1 MTETARL
8 YGGSLFQLAAEEGQD
23 TQILAELD
31 TVATLFKGSPE
42 YLRLLSTPS
51 LPKKERT
58 GLLDEALRGQVHP
71 YLLNFTKLL
80 CDEGLLGE
88 LGGCARAYRVA
99 YNKAHGILEA
109 TAVAAVA
116 LTAEQTQKLHD
127 RLEQITGKQVD
138 LQVKVDPA
146 VLGGIRLDMDG
157 VQLDGTVKN
166 RLEALRRNIASVTL

>member
-31 TVATLFKGSPE
+31 TVAALFKGSPE

-71 YLLNFTKLL
+71 YLLNFFKLL
-80 CDEGLLGE
+80 CDEGLLPQVEDSRILHQVQGSDHCPVE
-88 LGGCARAYRVA
+88 LLLKEGMS
-99 YNKAHGILEA
+99 L
-109 TAVAAVA
+109 
-116 LTAEQTQKLHD
+116 
-127 RLEQITGKQVD
+127 
-138 LQVKVDPA
+138 
-146 VLGGIRLDMDG
+146 
-157 VQLDGTVKN
+157 
-166 RLEALRRNIASVTL
+166 

>member
-31 TVATLFKGSPE
+31 TVAALFKGSPE

-116 LTAEQTQKLHD
+116 LTAQQTQKLHD

-157 VQLDGTVKN
+157 TRLDGT
-166 RLEALRRNIASVTL
+166 LRRRLDAIREGLDALTL

>member
-31 TVATLFKGSPE
+31 TVATLFKDSPE

-58 GLLDEALRGQVHP
+58 GLLDEA
-71 YLLNFTKLL
+71 
-80 CDEGLLGE
+80 LLGE

-116 LTAEQTQKLHD
+116 LTAQQTQKLHD

-166 RLEALRRNIASVTL
+166 RLAALRRNIDSVTL